1 MSGSA
6 GSVGAGQDLL
16 QEPNE
21 QLGPQA
27 VIVGRS
33 RVISDAKDN
42 KILVI
47 GPPESVRKVRTILDR
62 LDRRPQQVYLSTVI
76 GQLTLT
82 NDFQLGVDWLQTFK
96 KISGRAVL
104 PLLT

>member
-1 MSGSA
+1 MSSSA
-6 GSVGAGQDLL
+6 GSVGAGQDLF

-47 GPPESVRKVRTILDR
+47 GPPEA
-62 LDRRPQQVYLSTVI
+62 
-76 GQLTLT
+76 
-82 NDFQLGVDWLQTFK
+82 F
-96 KISGRAVL
+96 
-104 PLLT
+104 